1 MRLLIVDD
9 EHYIV
14 NYLAAL
20 VEAHA
25 PEDLE
30 VYKCYSGMEAL
41 ELSKTMKIH
50 LALLDIRM
58 PGLSGIETASR
69 IRTSDPDFRVIFL
82 TAFDNFEHI
91 YAADKLPHSRYL
103 LKTEKDE
110 VILSEI
116 FSAVDE
122 IKQEADKL
130 HLLSTASQN
139 SLLLSHLLE
148 QTILKEIFS
157 GEHMDKIQQSLQIA
171 WSKFPLDLQRPVYLM
186 YNTQIHHRSFR
197 ESHQIHSG
205 NTLEYLQLMQRLCV
219 NKLSFSMLDLEHG
232 TMLWLFQPVL
242 SPVTSSASDS
252 SSPVTLESN
261 DLGSVSGFLESLAN
275 DFSDY
280 CTTTLHRRLTVV
292 LYPAASPWDQIY
304 RHFFTLQRYA
314 DSFVTKAP
322 LIYSSVNILDDEPSL
337 LTSGQKRT
345 IDRTEIDHLLQE
357 LTFSLYQGI
366 EAEYSRALKKLCQ
379 ECIIIRSMHDIR
391 AIKIY
396 MSVALIL
403 LNYIDLYQLQER
415 LASKIA
421 LYQLYYLHD
430 FSSWKEAS
438 HYLETISRH
447 LFEIQNSKKT
457 DKNNLLVQKIKL
469 YIEQHLAD
477 SLNLATISR
486 VVNYNETYIS
496 RLFKQLTGTSLSEYI
511 SQEKIKKAKQL
522 LSSTNESIQNIA
534 AVTGFDTS
542 QYFSLVFKKM
552 TGVSP
557 STYRKTHLYTKD

>member
-186 YNTQIHHRSFR
+186 YTQIHHRSFR

-322 LIYSSVNILDDEPSL
+322 LIYSSVNILVDGPL

>member
-1 MRLLIVDD
+1 MMRLLIVDD

-122 IKQEADKL
+122 IKQDKL

-186 YNTQIHHRSFR
+186 YTQIHHRSFR

>member
-186 YNTQIHHRSFR
+186 YTQIHHRSFR

-345 IDRTEIDHLLQE
+345 IDRTEIDHLLQD
-357 LTFSLYQGI
+357 
-366 EAEYSRALKKLCQ
+366 RK
-379 ECIIIRSMHDIR
+379 
-391 AIKIY
+391 
-396 MSVALIL
+396 SV
-403 LNYIDLYQLQER
+403 
-415 LASKIA
+415 
-421 LYQLYYLHD
+421 
-430 FSSWKEAS
+430 
-438 HYLETISRH
+438 
-447 LFEIQNSKKT
+447 
-457 DKNNLLVQKIKL
+457 V
-469 YIEQHLAD
+469 
-477 SLNLATISR
+477 
-486 VVNYNETYIS
+486 
-496 RLFKQLTGTSLSEYI
+496 
-511 SQEKIKKAKQL
+511 
-522 LSSTNESIQNIA
+522 
-534 AVTGFDTS
+534 
-542 QYFSLVFKKM
+542 
-552 TGVSP
+552 
-557 STYRKTHLYTKD
+557 

>member
-148 QTILKEIFS
+148 QTILKKIFS

-186 YNTQIHHRSFR
+186 YTQIHHRSFR

-219 NKLSFSMLDLEHG
+219 LSFSMLDLEHG